1 MTMRR
6 LINWYCDNADAV
18 VGVLA
23 GVSVVMIALFFA
35 GCCVIGMIKLW
46 AMMW

>member
-1 MTMRR
+1 MRR
-6 LINWYCDNADAV
+6 LIKWYDDNADAV

-23 GVSVVMIALFFA
+23 GVSVVMIT
-35 GCCVIGMIKLW
+35 LW